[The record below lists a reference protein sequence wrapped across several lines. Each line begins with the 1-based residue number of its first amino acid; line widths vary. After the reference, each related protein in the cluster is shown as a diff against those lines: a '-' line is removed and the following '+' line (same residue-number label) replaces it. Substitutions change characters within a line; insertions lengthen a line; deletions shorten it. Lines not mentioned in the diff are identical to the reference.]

1 MNNENQSK
9 SATPAKN
16 VQPDDR
22 GKITYQVAGQDVT
35 LSYQIVRNYLTRGN
49 GQVSDQD
56 LVQFISICKFN
67 QLNPFLNEAYLV
79 KFGTQPAQM
88 IVSKEALMKRA
99 EACDQYDGMKAG
111 VIVKRGND
119 VIEEEGSFLM
129 PNDVLL
135 GGWAQVYRK
144 DRKFPYVSKV
154 SLSEYDKKQSTWN
167 EKKSTMI
174 RKTAIVQALREAFP
188 AQLGSMYTAE
198 ESSVQDVD
206 YEDVTEKVNREKAE
220 NANKATIG
228 FEPSAP
234 AQSNESG
241 MTVDTET
248 GEIKEETKKQDKP
261 EGSIQQ
267 QRKMPGF

>member
-1 MNNENQSK
+1 
-9 SATPAKN
+9 
-16 VQPDDR
+16 
-22 GKITYQVAGQDVT
+22 
-35 LSYQIVRNYLTRGN
+35 
-49 GQVSDQD
+49 
-56 LVQFISICKFN
+56 
-67 QLNPFLNEAYLV
+67 
-79 KFGTQPAQM
+79 
-88 IVSKEALMKRA
+88 MKRA

-135 GGWAQVYRK
+135 GGWAHVYRK

-206 YEDVTEKVNREKAE
+206 YEDVTEKVSREKAE
-220 NANKATIG
+220 HANKSVIG
-228 FEPSAP
+228 FTPEQT
-234 AQSNESG
+234 AQGNESG
-241 MTVDTET
+241 MTVDTAA
-248 GEIKEETKKQDKP
+248 EEAKKAAKKQDKP
-261 EGSIQQ
+261 EEPIQQ
-267 QRKMPGF
+267 QSKMPGF